1 MDWFG
6 IVAKSLSEDEEDR
19 EFVCGEAHGQVTQP
33 TCKIPLFTRTRDAW
47 ESVMRNAWCVHPPPP
62 RASYTV
68 NNKGAQAHL
77 SIGVGQLT
85 GNTRQ

>member
-6 IVAKSLSEDEEDR
+6 IVAKSLSEDEEDK

-33 TCKIPLFTRTRDAW
+33 TCKIPLFTRTRDTW
-47 ESVMRNAWCVHPPPP
+47 ESVMRNAWCVHPP

-77 SIGVGQLT
+77 SIDVGQLT
-85 GNTRQ
+85 GNTRH